1 MKQQDVIEFFDQAAA
16 GWDAQLRRNEPVIAR
31 ILDNAGVRSG
41 VRVLDVACGTGVL
54 IPDYLQRGAAQVT
67 AIDISPEMAR
77 IAREKFPQEN
87 VTVLCGDAEQA
98 HFPAPFDC
106 IVIYNAFPHFPEP
119 ERLLAHLAGLL
130 APGGTLTVAH
140 GFSRKTLDAHH
151 AKTARQVSNGILPV
165 QELAELFSRYVHVTV
180 QISDEEICR
189 ITEYIKPLADS
200 IFEQPTEFEMVTAL
214 GFEYFA
220 RQGCDLVVCEV
231 GMGGEFDATNV
242 ILPPEAAVICNIGL
256 DHTEVLGDTLEKIAA
271 TKSGIIKPGCDAVIY
286 REQPSVEAVIED
298 RCKAVGAKLHKAD
311 FADIHLLS
319 HDLTGQ
325 VFDWERFKR
334 LKLPLLGDHQLH
346 NAAVA
351 LTTAT
356 VMQQRGW
363 KLTDDDIRE
372 GLASVRWPGRFDV
385 RRSDPLFI
393 IDGGHNPQCI
403 QALVKNIQDYLPGRP
418 LTILTGVLADKDYN
432 CMYRNVEPYAKEFIT
447 ITPGNP
453 RALNAHDLAAYLSQ
467 FGKPVTACD
476 QVADG
481 VRLAVE
487 HAGKDGVVLCY
498 GSLYMIGE
506 IEAGLAQL

>member
-1 MKQQDVIEFFDQAAA
+1 MTLDEALHYIHSVCWKGSVPGLE
-16 GWDAQLRRNEPVIAR
+16 R
-31 ILDNAGVRSG
+31 ISALLDKMG
-41 VRVLDVACGTGVL
+41 
-54 IPDYLQRGAAQVT
+54 
-67 AIDISPEMAR
+67 
-77 IAREKFPQEN
+77 
-87 VTVLCGDAEQA
+87 
-98 HFPAPFDC
+98 H
-106 IVIYNAFPHFPEP
+106 P
-119 ERLLAHLAGLL
+119 ERKLK
-130 APGGTLTVAH
+130 
-140 GFSRKTLDAHH
+140 F
-151 AKTARQVSNGILPV
+151 I
-165 QELAELFSRYVHVTV
+165 HVTGTNGKGSTCAMLASMFTKAGYKTGLYTSPYLIRFNERIQIDGV
-180 QISDEEICR
+180 QIPDEEICE

-220 RQGCDLVVCEV
+220 RHNCDLVVCEV

-242 ILPPEAAVICNIGL
+242 ILPPEAAIICNIGL

-286 REQPSVEAVIED
+286 RETPSVEAVIEA

-311 FADIHLLS
+311 FADIRLIS

-325 VFDWERFKR
+325 AFDWERFHA
-334 LKLPLLGDHQLH
+334 LKLPLLGNHQLH

-351 LTTAT
+351 LTAAT

-363 KLTDDDIRE
+363 HITDEQIRE
-372 GLASVRWPGRFDV
+372 GLADVRWPGRFDV
-385 RRSDPLFI
+385 RRKDPLFI

-403 QALVKNIQDYLPGRP
+403 QALVKNIQDYLAGRP

-447 ITPGNP
+447 VTPGNP
-453 RALNAHDLAAYLSQ
+453 RALNAHDLAQYLSQ

-476 QVADG
+476 AVADG

-506 IEAGLAQL
+506 IEAGLQRL